1 MLKSFF
7 VTIYVTKLLKNF
19 WKCKNCGNHSSTSSL
34 QRKYPILAVLC
45 GISNLQPLS
54 ERLMFVIDET
64 NAFRICY
71 TPVDMRRGILR
82 LSQLERSYDFI
93 PPEGVAYVFYDRSR
107 NWIKLLHLKRCV
119 FVDYHKQMAQGFL
132 SPKIIRVSTRILL
145 NSQGRIGSL
154 YWKNKS

>member
-1 MLKSFF
+1 M
-7 VTIYVTKLLKNF
+7 
-19 WKCKNCGNHSSTSSL
+19 
-34 QRKYPILAVLC
+34 C

-54 ERLMFVIDET
+54 ERLMFVLDET

-107 NWIKLLHLKRCV
+107 N
-119 FVDYHKQMAQGFL
+119 
-132 SPKIIRVSTRILL
+132 
-145 NSQGRIGSL
+145 
-154 YWKNKS
+154 